1 MKILI
6 NISNLLLGRALQEML
21 EREPEAYQALFV
33 ADVRQCNGFRPDF
46 LIVDSCT
53 IRACL
58 PFPDPETKIML
69 LDFCLSDQEMIALLL
84 TCKIDGIVAT
94 TADLPLFKKALDRV
108 MAGQIWI
115 DNNKIK
121 AIVRQGEHARN
132 VNQHESFSKKERDI
146 IMLVSQG
153 LTNKAIADNLH
164 ISEQTVKTH
173 LGRIFRKTSI
183 SRRAQLVPL
192 AMKLRVQNSA

>member
-1 MKILI
+1 
-6 NISNLLLGRALQEML
+6 
-21 EREPEAYQALFV
+21 
-33 ADVRQCNGFRPDF
+33 
-46 LIVDSCT
+46 
-53 IRACL
+53 
-58 PFPDPETKIML
+58 ML
-69 LDFCLSDQEMIALLL
+69 LDFCLSEQEMIALLL
-84 TCKIDGIVAT
+84 SCKIDGIVAT
-94 TADLPLFKKALDRV
+94 TADLPLFKKALERV

-121 AIVRQGEHARN
+121 AIVRQGGHTRN
-132 VNQHESFSKKERDI
+132 INQDESFSKKERDI

-192 AMKLRVQNSA
+192 AMKLRVQNST

>member
-6 NISNLLLGRALQEML
+6 NLSNLLLGRALQEML
-21 EREPEAYQALFV
+21 EREPEAYQARFV
-33 ADVRQCNGFRPDF
+33 ADIGQCNGFRPDF

-53 IRACL
+53 IRGSV
-58 PFPDPETKIML
+58 PFHDPDTKIML
-69 LDFCLSDQEMIALLL
+69 LDFCLSEQEMIALLL
-84 TCKIDGIVAT
+84 SCRIDGIVAT

-121 AIVRQGEHARN
+121 AIVRQGEHTKN
-132 VNQHESFSKKERDI
+132 VIQDESFSKKERDI

-173 LGRIFRKTSI
+173 LGRIFRKTGI

-192 AMKLRVQNSA
+192 AMKLRVKGSV